1 MPIYRK
7 RPATVAGILTV
18 KFALARGRGI
28 LAVAALAGLT
38 GLSACVGVP
47 DENGILDPYEPV
59 NRQVHDLNKALDTA
73 IVRPLSLQTAA
84 MPVEVTRPFVN
95 FADNVGLPGKAL
107 NGLLQGNIPVLATN
121 TMRFILNSTVGIGG
135 LLDPAGAIGITEMDT
150 DFGATLA
157 VWGVGE
163 GAYVELPFYGPS
175 TERDA
180 LGRVVDFL
188 IDPLD
193 RVGLQVQQDYGTYV
207 RVAGQV
213 IERGQIGG
221 TIDSV
226 LYDSADSYAQAR
238 LIYLQNRRFELGET
252 GEDAGDSD
260 FVDPFEDF

>member
-1 MPIYRK
+1 MNCSLPK
-7 RPATVAGILTV
+7 
-18 KFALARGRGI
+18 GRGI
-28 LAVAALAGLT
+28 LAIAALISVT
-38 GLSACVGVP
+38 ACVGYP
-47 DENGILDPYEPV
+47 DENGILDPYEPI
-59 NRQVHDLNKALDTA
+59 NRQVHEINKALDSA
-73 IVRPLSLQTAA
+73 FVRPLSQQTAA
-84 MPVEVTRPFVN
+84 MPPELTQPFVN

-107 NGLLQGNIPVLATN
+107 NGLLQADVPVLVTN
-121 TMRFILNSTVGIGG
+121 TMRFIINSTVGIGG
-135 LLDPAGAIGITEMDT
+135 LLDPAGAIGIYEMDT
-150 DFGATLA
+150 DFGETLA

-180 LGRVVDFL
+180 LGRFVDFF

-193 RVGLQVQQDYGTYV
+193 RYGLPVQLDYGTYT

-221 TIDSV
+221 TLDSI

-238 LIYLQNRRFELGET
+238 LIYLQNRRFELGES
-252 GEDAGDSD
+252 GEDAGDAD

>member
-1 MPIYRK
+1 M
-7 RPATVAGILTV
+7 
-18 KFALARGRGI
+18 KFALPTGRGI
-28 LAVAALAGLT
+28 LAVIALVGLT
-38 GLSACVGVP
+38 ACVGYP

-59 NRQVHDLNKALDTA
+59 NRQVHEINKALDSG
-73 IVRPLSLQTAA
+73 IVRPLSEQTAA
-84 MPVEVTRPFVN
+84 MPTELTRPFVN

-107 NGLLQGNIPVLATN
+107 NGLLQGNVPILATN
-121 TMRFILNSTVGIGG
+121 TMRFIINSTVGIGG

-150 DFGATLA
+150 DFGATLS

-193 RVGLQVQQDYGTYV
+193 RVGLDVQIDYGTYV

-213 IERGQIGG
+213 IERGEIGG

-252 GEDAGDSD
+252 GEATGDAD